1 MKTLKNFK
9 LSKTATNT
17 VVGGAA
23 ELSNNPGFSSTWQKT
38 YAKSDKDKTGPYWED
53 TVD

>member
-1 MKTLKNFK
+1 MKNLKDFK
-9 LSKTATNT
+9 LTKLESKGIF
-17 VVGGAA
+17 GGNN
-23 ELSNNPGFSSTWQKT
+23 ELTHEGNTWQKT